1 MCACILS
8 SFSHVQLFVTP
19 WTVAR
24 QASLSMGF
32 SRQEYW
38 SGLPRPPLGDL
49 PDWEIQSTPPV
60 SPPLAIRF
68 FITNATWENLM
79 VKHYVK
85 CMLRERGKERE
96 VAQSCPTLCDPM
108 DSSVHQAPPSM
119 GFSRQGYW
127 SGLPGML
134 STELINGSHLI
145 GFPCRE
151 AQLIKN
157 LPSIQETLV

>member
-1 MCACILS
+1 
-8 SFSHVQLFVTP
+8 
-19 WTVAR
+19 
-24 QASLSMGF
+24 
-32 SRQEYW
+32 
-38 SGLPRPPLGDL
+38 
-49 PDWEIQSTPPV
+49 
-60 SPPLAIRF
+60 
-68 FITNATWENLM
+68 M
-79 VKHYVK
+79 VKHDVK
-85 CMLRERGKERE
+85 CMLRERGKERK

-108 DSSVHQAPPSM
+108 DSSVHQAPRSM

-134 STELINGSHLI
+134 STELINGSRLI